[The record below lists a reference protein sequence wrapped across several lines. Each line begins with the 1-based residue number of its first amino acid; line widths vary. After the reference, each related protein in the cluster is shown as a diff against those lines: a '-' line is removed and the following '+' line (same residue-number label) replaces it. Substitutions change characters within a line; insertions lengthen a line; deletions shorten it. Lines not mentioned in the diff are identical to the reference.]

1 MLTTMDVLTWCRHK
15 NVVGLN
21 QSICISQPSLLV
33 SESPS
38 NSNTDINKQFIKK
51 NKKKNTKIRLHMKI
65 RCYLITDTYE
75 NTMLFNS

>member
-1 MLTTMDVLTWCRHK
+1 MDVLTWCRHN
-15 NVVGLN
+15 NVAGLN

-51 NKKKNTKIRLHMKI
+51 NTKNTKIRLHAHKKTTHYHKKTTHKHKY
-65 RCYLITDTYE
+65 R
-75 NTMLFNS
+75 